1 MVSSRSF
8 AVSYAHVL
16 SSSQPLLSL
25 KQGRLSMALPNPFAG
40 ETDRRLGKTE
50 SRGLSRKKA
59 RPLREAVSKQALGGA
74 FREEKE
80 SDWIH
85 N

>member
-1 MVSSRSF
+1 
-8 AVSYAHVL
+8 
-16 SSSQPLLSL
+16 
-25 KQGRLSMALPNPFAG
+25 MALPNPFAG

-85 N
+85 NWGGGKSSQQVAAIS